1 MEPRIWRSARTFANL
16 SQGRSEWYRI
26 KNQADGPTTVS
37 IYDEIGYFGVTARDF
52 LAELEDVKGDIDL
65 HLNTPGGE
73 VFDGLTIYN
82 ALNQRKGLVRVS
94 IDGLAASI
102 GSVIAMAASPGEL
115 SIAKHAQLMIHDGFT
130 MAVGNAADMRKLADQ
145 LDEQSDN
152 IAGIYSDRTGQPADY
167 WRDQMRQETWY
178 VGKKAVDAGLADR
191 VIEREPVTNNWDLSF
206 FRNAGPE
213 MHGNHVR
220 VDPDNDGDCD
230 ACPEGDT
237 DHDYWSPDGTQK
249 RPLPRTGNRSERKF
263 AGKLTHTVVNYREGT
278 PKRNCGT
285 CVMSSVS
292 GSEMHCSL
300 VADPIEADD
309 VCDRYEKKARKNRLK
324 NAVDNSTWDGP
335 AAMSAA
341 LHSDN
346 PASAFKAICAGRRDG
361 DPSKESSWALPH
373 HKHPGDPPNAKG
385 VSSALGYLD
394 RTEGLTNKSA
404 AQAHLEAH
412 QKEMGVGA
420 ESSDSIDPSLLQ
432 AALVS
437 ALEGVTKE

>member
-1 MEPRIWRSARTFANL
+1 MEPSIWRSARAFANL

-26 KNQADGPTTVS
+26 RNQADGPTAVT

-82 ALNQRKGLVRVS
+82 ALSQRKGLVRVS

-115 SIAKHAQLMIHDGFT
+115 SIAKRAQLMIHDGFT

-178 VGKKAVDAGLADR
+178 VGQKAVDAGLADR
-191 VIEREPVTNNWDLSF
+191 VVEREPVTNNWDLSF
-206 FRNAGPE
+206 FSRAAE
-213 MHGNHVR
+213 
-220 VDPDNDGDCD
+220 
-230 ACPEGDT
+230 
-237 DHDYWSPDGTQK
+237 SPAEDKPPKSKK
-249 RPLPRTGNRSERKF
+249 RRS
-263 AGKLTHTVVNYREGT
+263 AVTAAAKLTHDAVNYREGS

-285 CVMSSVS
+285 CSMSSVS
-292 GSEMHCSL
+292 DGDMHCSL
-300 VADPIEADD
+300 VQDPIEAND
-309 VCDRYEKKARKNRLK
+309 VCDRYEKKNR
-324 NAVDNSTWDGP
+324 
-335 AAMSAA
+335 
-341 LHSDN
+341 
-346 PASAFKAICAGRRDG
+346 
-361 DPSKESSWALPH
+361 
-373 HKHPGDPPNAKG
+373 
-385 VSSALGYLD
+385 
-394 RTEGLTNKSA
+394 
-404 AQAHLEAH
+404 
-412 QKEMGVGA
+412 QKTGA
-420 ESSDSIDPSLLQ
+420 DSSDSIDPSLLQ
-432 AALVS
+432 AALRN